1 MPGHTRMV
9 IAAIGLLLFAFVLDR
24 IRRRRMR
31 IEYSVLWFVLAL
43 GALLL
48 AVLPDVFDALARS
61 LGIDYPPALYFLGAI
76 LVLFL
81 ILLHVSAELTR
92 LRSLNKTL
100 IQEVSLLRARLDG
113 AGIGAPERRDDA
125 RSGGND

>member
-1 MPGHTRMV
+1 MPVHTRLV
-9 IAAIGLLLFAFVLDR
+9 IAAIGLTLFGFVLDR

-31 IEYSVLWFVLAL
+31 IEYSVLWFVMAL

-48 AVLPDVFDALARS
+48 AVLPDVFDAMARA

-81 ILLHVSAELTR
+81 LLLHVSAELTR
-92 LRSLNKTL
+92 LRSQQKTL
-100 IQEVSLLRARLDG
+100 IQEISLLRARVDPPA
-113 AGIGAPERRDDA
+113 AGPTEAAKEPDPH
-125 RSGGND
+125 